1 MKKATKLI
9 CMMIVLVLSL
19 VMVSGCSEAK
29 SDEDVTLTM
38 SIGIPAELVSG
49 ENAETWRE
57 CMLYWQEDYAM
68 FANTKISYTAV
79 PTEAKAVKKF
89 MKKVENGEISMFFA
103 PRSAMIDQMIDEE
116 IIISYDEIR
125 VKYATF
131 NEEVPGGLLNVSA
144 EKNLIN
150 YMMPYVGTYQGLF
163 INSDIFAANE
173 IAEPTDWAS
182 LLDAIAKLKE
192 KNITP
197 IAAGFADE
205 GLEYMVDEM
214 ILAEG
219 GTAEH
224 SYQPTFGVMSSWER
238 AVNSIKTLEK
248 AGAFT
253 ANCYNVSYADAK
265 QAFVDG
271 KAAMIVAPSTDL
283 VPAID
288 ADSVKA
294 ISFPCTPTGKKEAGA
309 FLGDFTFGLYI
320 STDYFQRTNTR
331 CSDGLI
337 ELLDEEYVYNP
348 DLARTM
354 LGAGAL
360 CGVPEFY
367 DSNAESVLEESYGEL
382 LANGTAGD
390 RPMRSTAYS
399 MDTTVDAFRKAL
411 TGGNVSQALL
421 DATNAEIAAK
431 KAATEGK

>member
-38 SIGIPAELVSG
+38 SIGIPAELVAG
-49 ENAETWRE
+49 DGAETWRD

-89 MKKVENGEISMFFA
+89 MKKVENGEVAMFFA
-103 PRSAMIDQMIDEE
+103 PRSAMIDQMIEDET
-116 IIISYDEIR
+116 IISYDEIR

-131 NEEVPGGLLNVSA
+131 NEEVPGGLLSTSA
-144 EKNLIN
+144 ENNLMN

-163 INSDIFAANE
+163 INSDLFAANE

-214 ILAEG
+214 ILSEG

-238 AVNSIKTLEK
+238 AVKSIKALEQ

-271 KAAMIVAPSTDL
+271 KAAMIVAPSADL
-283 VPAID
+283 VSAVD
-288 ADSVKA
+288 ADSTKA
-294 ISFPCTPTGKKEAGA
+294 ISFPCTPTGKREKGA
-309 FLGDFTFGLYI
+309 FLGDFNFGLYI
-320 STDYFQRTNTR
+320 STDYFNRSNAR

-337 ELLDEEYVYNP
+337 ELLDEEYVFNS
-348 DLARTM
+348 DLVRTM
-354 LGAGAL
+354 LGAGNL

-367 DSNAESVLEESYGEL
+367 DSNAETTLEESFGAL

-390 RPMRSTAYS
+390 RPMRATAYS
-399 MDTTVDAFRKAL
+399 MDTTVEAFRKAL
-411 TGGNVSQALL
+411 TGGNVSQAML

-431 KAATEGK
+431 DAANEAK

>member
-38 SIGIPAELVSG
+38 SIGIPAELVAG
-49 ENAETWRE
+49 DGAETWRD

-89 MKKVENGEISMFFA
+89 MKKVENGEVAMFFA
-103 PRSAMIDQMIDEE
+103 PRSAMIDQMIEE
-116 IIISYDEIR
+116 ETIISYDEIR

-131 NEEVPGGLLNVSA
+131 NEEVPGGLLSTSA
-144 EKNLIN
+144 ENNLMN

-163 INSDIFAANE
+163 INSDLFAANE

-214 ILAEG
+214 ILSEG

-238 AVNSIKTLEK
+238 AVKSIKALEQ

-271 KAAMIVAPSTDL
+271 KAAMIVAPSMDL
-283 VPAID
+283 VPAVD
-288 ADSVKA
+288 ADSTKA
-294 ISFPCTPTGKKEAGA
+294 ISFPCTPTGKREKGA
-309 FLGDFTFGLYI
+309 FLGDFNFGLYI
-320 STDYFQRTNTR
+320 STDYFNRSNAR

-337 ELLDEEYVYNP
+337 ELLDEEYVFNS
-348 DLARTM
+348 DLVQTM
-354 LGAGAL
+354 LGAGNL

-367 DSNAESVLEESYGEL
+367 DSNAATTLEESFGAL

-390 RPMRSTAYS
+390 RPMRTTAYS
-399 MDTTVDAFRKAL
+399 MDTTVEAFRKAL

-431 KAATEGK
+431 DAANEVK

>member
-38 SIGIPAELVSG
+38 SIGIPAELVAG
-49 ENAETWRE
+49 DGAETWRD

-89 MKKVENGEISMFFA
+89 MKKVENGEVAMFFA
-103 PRSAMIDQMIDEE
+103 PRSAMIDQMIEE
-116 IIISYDEIR
+116 ETIISYDEIR

-131 NEEVPGGLLNVSA
+131 NEEVPGGLLSTSA
-144 EKNLIN
+144 ENNLMN

-163 INSDIFAANE
+163 INSDLFAANE

-214 ILAEG
+214 ILSEG

-238 AVNSIKTLEK
+238 AVKSIKALEQ

-271 KAAMIVAPSTDL
+271 KAAMIVAPSMDL
-283 VPAID
+283 VPAVD
-288 ADSVKA
+288 ADSTKA
-294 ISFPCTPTGKKEAGA
+294 IPFPCTPTGKREKGA
-309 FLGDFTFGLYI
+309 FLGDFNFGLYI
-320 STDYFQRTNTR
+320 STDYFNRSNAR

-348 DLARTM
+348 DLVQTM
-354 LGAGAL
+354 LGAGNL

-367 DSNAESVLEESYGEL
+367 DSNAATTLDESFGAL

-390 RPMRSTAYS
+390 RPMRTTAYS
-399 MDTTVDAFRKAL
+399 MDTTIEAFRKAL

-431 KAATEGK
+431 DAANEVK